1 MFTKAEL
8 ERASQIIS
16 TIAKEHGVPET
27 QVRTEMREAMDAGRK
42 DQTPSVQ
49 AQWATIEFAGSESTV
64 EEFILWVAEQA
75 ARKI

>member
-8 ERASQIIS
+8 EHASRIIS
-16 TIAKEHGVPET
+16 MISKENSIPEI

-49 AQWATIEFAGSESTV
+49 AQWSTFEFAGSEPTV